1 MTSLRSEEVEA
12 EDSQCQTAELD
23 KVVGK
28 AYGILALTFSTR
40 AKEYFQLLPASGLAP
55 AKIGAC
61 PWTSLES
68 HIRVVIC
75 RKHCCFILAILT
87 YRGDLGKMST

>member
-28 AYGILALTFSTR
+28 AYGILVLTFSTR
-40 AKEYFQLLPASGLAP
+40 AKEYFQLLPAPGL
-55 AKIGAC
+55 
-61 PWTSLES
+61 
-68 HIRVVIC
+68 H
-75 RKHCCFILAILT
+75 
-87 YRGDLGKMST
+87 